1 MPKSP
6 KFESFPLSKSR
17 FLISPPYQTIRV
29 TNCSRMQISDLFSL
43 EDLHNRRPQQIIPS
57 MGGVL
62 RAKFENRTWS
72 VRNAELLVYA
82 SFSVKTVD
90 VTGKNH
96 TWLHRFNNKKHIYF
110 YNFGWIHLKHTR
122 IAVAFFRWNFLY
134 GYTRML
140 QMNPPFI
147 LNTKKLKR
155 GLFCTRWQYWR
166 LTFEMSLCVAH
177 N

>member
-122 IAVAFFRWNFLY
+122 IAVAFFRWNFFIRLY
-134 GYTRML
+134 SYAANEPALYFEHEKAKERSFLHPLTV
-140 QMNPPFI
+140 
-147 LNTKKLKR
+147 LKVDIWNVSM
-155 GLFCTRWQYWR
+155 CST
-166 LTFEMSLCVAH
+166 
-177 N
+177 